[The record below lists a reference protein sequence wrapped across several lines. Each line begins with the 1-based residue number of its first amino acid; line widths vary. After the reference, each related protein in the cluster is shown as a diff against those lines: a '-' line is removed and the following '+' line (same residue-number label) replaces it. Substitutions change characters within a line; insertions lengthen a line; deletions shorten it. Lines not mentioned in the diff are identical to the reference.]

1 MPSFQAKI
9 GCERL
14 RKKENKNYRSDR
26 FLPNPEYR
34 IQKKKQKKLKK
45 YHYGFFSN
53 QNRLGKAKIKGKT
66 KLSFRPIPTQLEI
79 KNTKKVENTIMVSF
93 QAKTYHSDQFLP
105 DP

>member
-9 GCERL
+9 GCERP

-45 YHYGFFSN
+45 N
-53 QNRLGKAKIKGKT
+53 I
-66 KLSFRPIPTQLEI
+66 
-79 KNTKKVENTIMVSF
+79 IMASF
-93 QAKTYHSDQFLP
+93 QTKTGWERLR
-105 DP
+105 